1 MQRGIS
7 RENYRGRIIITIEQ
21 GRWIQK
27 LAPATQVIFG
37 KRNAINTELGIF
49 KRANKRIDTCMTY
62 TRPSLAV
69 SIKQIRDAFLS
80 AKRRGVRLRYI
91 TEINHQNFEDCK
103 VLLGIVDELRHLD
116 GVKTNFMI
124 SEVEYLAPLIQEK
137 SEAIA
142 LEHIYSDTVQI
153 VEHGRCIFDT
163 LWSKS
168 ISAEERI
175 RQLQEDVIPQETR
188 ILDNQDEII
197 KQMIHLSEISS
208 GLSVVSNHGG
218 LQLTYNSFLQ
228 QCKNV
233 LEKQKRGE
241 GEGIRWIMGIEKDS
255 VKLVKKFLKLGV
267 KIRHVKNLAP
277 INFAVSKSGLVAT
290 VEEMKR
296 GGMIQNLLTSN
307 ERSYIKHFTSMFEQL
322 WKEGVDARYRIKD
335 IEEKVGIAEIE
346 IIRNPVDSIARG
358 WDMVRSARKEIDVL
372 FSSSNAL
379 KRQITMGALALLKN
393 ASEKQKVKIRMLL
406 PSSDKSEELIEQT
419 KSNVPKI
426 NIRTISASLETKIS
440 ILVVDSRQC
449 LILELKD
456 DKQNSSYEA
465 VGLST
470 YSISPTIISSYLAV
484 FESFWRQAE
493 LFERMKE
500 VELLEKDFVNIAA
513 HELRNP
519 IQPIIGFSELLYS
532 KIDNQEHRRLLDEVI
547 LNAKR
552 LERLARLMLDVTRI
566 ENNSLVLTREAVDAS
581 RILKD
586 IVDSYNHKLEEKNA
600 EINNENTK
608 LTIIQKGIKNINAS
622 IDRVRI
628 TQVFCNILDNAVSFS
643 HEGKIHVIS
652 KVKKQSGQH
661 FLIISVKDTGP
672 GIDPEILPKLFT
684 KFASKSDIGTG
695 LGLFISKGIVEAHGG
710 KIWAEN
716 NPDRGATFSFSLP
729 INN

>member
-37 KRNAINTELGIF
+37 KTNAISTELGIF

-406 PSSDKSEELIEQT
+406 PSSDESEELIEQT

-586 IVDSYNHKLEEKNA
+586 IVESYNHKLEEKNA

-652 KVKKQSGQH
+652 KVEKQSGQH

>member
-1 MQRGIS
+1 
-7 RENYRGRIIITIEQ
+7 
-21 GRWIQK
+21 
-27 LAPATQVIFG
+27 LPPATQVIFG
-37 KRNAINTELGIF
+37 KTNAISTELGIF

-91 TEINHQNFEDCK
+91 TEINHQNIEECK

-116 GVKTNFMI
+116 GVKTNFML

-142 LEHIYSDTVQI
+142 LEHIYSDMVQI

-175 RQLQEDVIPQETR
+175 GQLQEDTIPQETR

-296 GGMIQNLLTSN
+296 GGMIHNLLTSN

-335 IEEKVGIAEIE
+335 IEENVGIAEIE

-358 WDMVRSARKEIDVL
+358 WDMVGSARKEIDIL
-372 FSSSNAL
+372 FSSSSAL

-532 KIDNQEHRRLLDEVI
+532 KMDNQEHRRLLDEVI

-566 ENNSLVLTREAVDAS
+566 ENNSLVITREALDAS

-643 HEGKIHVIS
+643 HEGKIHVMS
-652 KVKKQSGQH
+652 KVEKQNGQH

-672 GIDPEILPKLFT
+672 GIDPEILSKLFT
-684 KFASKSDIGTG
+684 KFASKSDMGTG

>member
-37 KRNAINTELGIF
+37 KTNAINTELGIF
-49 KRANKRIDTCMTY
+49 KRANRRIDTCMTY

-175 RQLQEDVIPQETR
+175 RQLQEDAIPQETR

-296 GGMIQNLLTSN
+296 GGMVQNLLTSN

-566 ENNSLVLTREAVDAS
+566 ENNSLVLTREAVDAN

-652 KVKKQSGQH
+652 KVEKQNGQL

-672 GIDPEILPKLFT
+672 GIDPEILSKLFT
-684 KFASKSDIGTG
+684 KFASKSDMGTG

>member
-1 MQRGIS
+1 
-7 RENYRGRIIITIEQ
+7 
-21 GRWIQK
+21 
-27 LAPATQVIFG
+27 
-37 KRNAINTELGIF
+37 
-49 KRANKRIDTCMTY
+49 MTY
-62 TRPSLAV
+62 TRPSLAI
-69 SIKQIRDAFLS
+69 SIKQIKDAFLS
-80 AKRRGVRLRYI
+80 AKRRGVKLRYI
-91 TEINHQNFEDCK
+91 TEINHHNFEDCK

-116 GVKTNFMI
+116 GIKTNFMI
-124 SEVEYLAPLIQEK
+124 SEEEYLAPLIQEK

-142 LEHIYSDTVQI
+142 SEHIYSDMLQI

-168 ISAEERI
+168 ISAEERL
-175 RQLQEDVIPQETR
+175 RQIQEDVIPQETK
-188 ILDNQDEII
+188 ILDNHDEII
-197 KQMIHLSEISS
+197 KQMIHLSEVSS

-218 LQLTYNSFLQ
+218 MQLTYNSFLE

-241 GEGIRWIMGIEKDS
+241 GEGIRWIMRIEKDS
-255 VKLVKKFLKLGV
+255 VKLVKKFLRLGV

-277 INFAVSKSGLVAT
+277 INFAVSKNGLVAT
-290 VEEMKR
+290 VEEMKG

-346 IIRNPVDSIARG
+346 IIRNPADSIARG
-358 WDMVRSARKEIDVL
+358 WDMVKSARKEIDVL

-379 KRQITMGALALLKN
+379 KRQITMGALSLLKN
-393 ASEKQKVKIRMLL
+393 ASEKQKVKIRLLL

-419 KSNVPKI
+419 KFNVPKI
-426 NIRTISASLETKIS
+426 DIRTISASLETKIS
-440 ILVVDSRQC
+440 ILVVDSKQC

-456 DKQNSSYEA
+456 DKQNTSYEA

-493 LFERMKE
+493 LFEKMKE

-519 IQPIIGFSELLYS
+519 IQPIIGFSELLYA
-532 KIDNQEHRRLLDEVI
+532 KIDNHEHRRLLDEVI

-566 ENNSLVLTREAVDAS
+566 ENNSLVLTREAVDVS
-581 RILKD
+581 KVLND
-586 IVDSYNHKLEEKNA
+586 IVDSYNHKLKEKNM
-600 EINNENTK
+600 EIINDNTK
-608 LTIIQKGIKNINAS
+608 MIIIQNGIKNINVTV
-622 IDRVRI
+622 DKVRI
-628 TQVFCNILDNAVSFS
+628 TQVFCNILDNAISFT
-643 HEGKIHVIS
+643 HQGIIRVILR
-652 KVKKQSGQH
+652 KEKQDGQN
-661 FLIISVKDTGP
+661 FLIINVKDMGP
-672 GIDPEILPKLFT
+672 GIDSEIMSKLFT
-684 KFASKSDIGTG
+684 KFASKSDMGTG

-729 INN
+729 IDK

>member
-1 MQRGIS
+1 
-7 RENYRGRIIITIEQ
+7 
-21 GRWIQK
+21 

-37 KRNAINTELGIF
+37 KTNAINTELGIF
-49 KRANKRIDTCMTY
+49 KRASKRIDTCMTY

-175 RQLQEDVIPQETR
+175 RQLQEDAIPQETR

-586 IVDSYNHKLEEKNA
+586 IVDSYNHKLLEKNA

-608 LTIIQKGIKNINAS
+608 LIIIQKGIKNINAS

-652 KVKKQSGQH
+652 KVEKQNGQH

-672 GIDPEILPKLFT
+672 GIDPEILSKLFT
-684 KFASKSDIGTG
+684 KFASKSDMGTG

>member
-1 MQRGIS
+1 M
-7 RENYRGRIIITIEQ
+7 
-21 GRWIQK
+21 
-27 LAPATQVIFG
+27 APATQVIFG
-37 KRNAINTELGIF
+37 KTNAINTELGIF
-49 KRANKRIDTCMTY
+49 KRANKQIDTCMTY

-91 TEINHQNFEDCK
+91 TEINHQNFEECK

-116 GVKTNFMI
+116 GVKTNFML
-124 SEVEYLAPLIQEK
+124 SEMEYLAPLIQEK

-142 LEHIYSDTVQI
+142 LEHIYSDMVQI

-175 RQLQEDVIPQETR
+175 RQLQEDTIPQETR

-335 IEEKVGIAEIE
+335 IEENVGIAEIE

-372 FSSSNAL
+372 FSSSSAL

-393 ASEKQKVKIRMLL
+393 ASENQKVNIRMLL

-532 KIDNQEHRRLLDEVI
+532 KMDNQEHRRLLDEVI

-566 ENNSLVLTREAVDAS
+566 ENNSLVLTREALDAS

-652 KVKKQSGQH
+652 KVEKQNGQH

-672 GIDPEILPKLFT
+672 GIDPEILSKLFT
-684 KFASKSDIGTG
+684 KFASKSDMGTG

>member
-1 MQRGIS
+1 
-7 RENYRGRIIITIEQ
+7 
-21 GRWIQK
+21 
-27 LAPATQVIFG
+27 LAPATRVILG
-37 KRNAINTELGIF
+37 KSNAIDTELEIF
-49 KRANKRIDTCMTY
+49 KRAKKQIDTCMTY
-62 TRPSLAV
+62 TRPSLAI

-80 AKRRGVRLRYI
+80 AKKRGVKLRYI
-91 TEINHQNFEDCK
+91 TEINHHNFEDCK
-103 VLLGIVDELRHLD
+103 VLLSIVDDLRHLD
-116 GVKTNFMI
+116 GIKTNFMI
-124 SEVEYLAPLIQEK
+124 SEEEYLAPLIQEK

-142 LEHIYSDTVQI
+142 SEHIYSDMAQI

-168 ISAEERI
+168 IPAEERLSQI
-175 RQLQEDVIPQETR
+175 QENAIPQETK
-188 ILDNQDEII
+188 ILDNHDDII
-197 KQMIHLSEISS
+197 KQMIHLSEVSS

-218 LQLTYNSFLQ
+218 MQLTYNSFLE

-241 GEGIRWIMGIEKDS
+241 GEGIRWIMRIEKDS

-277 INFAVSKSGLVAT
+277 INFAVSTNGLIAT
-290 VEEMKR
+290 VEEMKG

-346 IIRNPVDSIARG
+346 IIRNPADSIARG
-358 WDMVRSARKEIDVL
+358 WDMVKSARKEINVL

-379 KRQITMGALALLKN
+379 KRQITMGALSLLKN

-406 PSSDKSEELIEQT
+406 PSSDKSEELIVQT
-419 KSNVPKI
+419 KFNVPKI
-426 NIRTISASLETKIS
+426 DIRTISANLETKIS
-440 ILVVDSRQC
+440 ILVVDSKQC

-456 DKQNSSYEA
+456 DKQDTSYEA

-493 LFERMKE
+493 LFEKMKE

-532 KIDNQEHRRLLDEVI
+532 KIDNHEHKRLLDEVI
-547 LNAKR
+547 LNARR

-566 ENNSLVLTREAVDAS
+566 ENNSLVLTRELVDAS
-581 RILKD
+581 KILND
-586 IVDSYNHKLEEKNA
+586 IVDSYNHKLEENNV
-600 EINNENTK
+600 EIINENSK
-608 LTIIQKGIKNINAS
+608 LTIIQNGIKNINAM
-622 IDRVRI
+622 IDRIRI
-628 TQVFCNILDNAVSFS
+628 TQVFCNILDNAISFS
-643 HEGKIHVIS
+643 HHGKINVILR
-652 KVKKQSGQH
+652 KERQNGQN
-661 FLIISVKDTGP
+661 FLIVSVKDKGP
-672 GIDPEILPKLFT
+672 GIDLEILPKLFT
-684 KFASKSDIGTG
+684 KFASKSDMGTG

-729 INN
+729 IDK

>member
-1 MQRGIS
+1 
-7 RENYRGRIIITIEQ
+7 
-21 GRWIQK
+21 

-37 KRNAINTELGIF
+37 KTKAINTELGIF
-49 KRANKRIDTCMTY
+49 KRANRRIDTCMTY

-175 RQLQEDVIPQETR
+175 RQLQEDAIPQETR

-233 LEKQKRGE
+233 LEKQRRGE

-307 ERSYIKHFTSMFEQL
+307 ERSYIKHFTSMFEQF
-322 WKEGVDARYRIKD
+322 WKEGVDASYRIKD

-406 PSSDKSEELIEQT
+406 PSSEKSEELIEQT

-500 VELLEKDFVNIAA
+500 IELLEKDFVNIAA

-652 KVKKQSGQH
+652 KVEKQNGQH

-672 GIDPEILPKLFT
+672 GIDPEILSKLFT
-684 KFASKSDIGTG
+684 KFASKSDMGTG

>member
-1 MQRGIS
+1 M
-7 RENYRGRIIITIEQ
+7 
-21 GRWIQK
+21 
-27 LAPATQVIFG
+27 APATQVIFG
-37 KRNAINTELGIF
+37 MRNAINTELGIF

-69 SIKQIRDAFLS
+69 SIKLIRDAFLS

-137 SEAIA
+137 SKAIA
-142 LEHIYSDTVQI
+142 LEHIYSDTAQI

-175 RQLQEDVIPQETR
+175 RQLQEDAIPQETR

-233 LEKQKRGE
+233 LEKQKGGE

-290 VEEMKR
+290 VEEMKG

-335 IEEKVGIAEIE
+335 IEENVGIAEIE

-358 WDMVRSARKEIDVL
+358 WDMVKSARKEIDVL

-379 KRQITMGALALLKN
+379 KRQITMGALTLLKN

-406 PSSDKSEELIEQT
+406 PSSDKSGKLIEQT

-426 NIRTISASLETKIS
+426 NIRTISANLETKIS

-493 LFERMKE
+493 LFEKMKE

-532 KIDNQEHRRLLDEVI
+532 KIDNHEHRRLLDEVI

-566 ENNSLVLTREAVDAS
+566 ENNSLVLTREVVDAS

-600 EINNENTK
+600 EINNENAK
-608 LTIIQKGIKNINAS
+608 LIITQKGIKNMNAS

-643 HEGKIHVIS
+643 HEGKIRVIL
-652 KVKKQSGQH
+652 KAEKQNGQQ

-672 GIDPEILPKLFT
+672 GIDPEILSKLFT
-684 KFASKSDIGTG
+684 KFASKSDMGTG

-710 KIWAEN
+710 KIWAAN

-729 INN
+729 IVH

>member
-1 MQRGIS
+1 
-7 RENYRGRIIITIEQ
+7 
-21 GRWIQK
+21 

-116 GVKTNFMI
+116 GVKTNFML

-142 LEHIYSDTVQI
+142 LEHIYSDTAQI

-175 RQLQEDVIPQETR
+175 RQLQEDAIPQETR

-233 LEKQKRGE
+233 LEKQERGE

-255 VKLVKKFLKLGV
+255 VKLVKKFLKLGI

-379 KRQITMGALALLKN
+379 KLQITMGALALFKN

-581 RILKD
+581 KILKD

-608 LTIIQKGIKNINAS
+608 LIIIQKGIKNINAS

-643 HEGKIHVIS
+643 HEGEIHVIL
-652 KVKKQSGQH
+652 KVEKHNGQH

-672 GIDPEILPKLFT
+672 GIDPEILSKLFT
-684 KFASKSDIGTG
+684 KFASKSDMGTG

>member
-1 MQRGIS
+1 M
-7 RENYRGRIIITIEQ
+7 
-21 GRWIQK
+21 
-27 LAPATQVIFG
+27 APATQVIFG
-37 KRNAINTELGIF
+37 KTNAINTELGIF

-69 SIKQIRDAFLS
+69 SIKQIRDSFLS

-137 SEAIA
+137 CEAIA

-175 RQLQEDVIPQETR
+175 RQLQEDAIPQETR

-290 VEEMKR
+290 VEEMKT

-440 ILVVDSRQC
+440 ILVVDSRKC

-552 LERLARLMLDVTRI
+552 LERLSRLMLDVTRI

-581 RILKD
+581 RILKG
-586 IVDSYNHKLEEKNA
+586 IVDSYNHKLEEKNV

-652 KVKKQSGQH
+652 KVEKQNGQH

-672 GIDPEILPKLFT
+672 GIDPEILSKLFT
-684 KFASKSDIGTG
+684 KFASKSDMGTG